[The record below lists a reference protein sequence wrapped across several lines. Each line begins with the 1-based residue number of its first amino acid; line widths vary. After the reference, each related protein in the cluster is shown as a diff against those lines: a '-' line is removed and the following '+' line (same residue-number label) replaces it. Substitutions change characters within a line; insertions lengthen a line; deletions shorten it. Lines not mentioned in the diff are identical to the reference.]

1 MRVLFAAALLLAACA
16 PTPHPDASAPAAETD
31 RAAPPAPDEV
41 GAFQERVSVDP
52 AFAGLYLDPPRDRV
66 VVMFTGD
73 AAAHLARYT
82 RDPRYVSRAA
92 ATPYAALIAA
102 QEAVTGA
109 MAQHNIHFMSAS
121 TNVQENRV
129 EVDVVDADTARA
141 ALLRAGYTPPAYVTL
156 IGRGG
161 FVAEDQSR
169 APVTS
174 FVQMR
179 MPAGVEL
186 QALARGVLTLRD
198 GCLRLGDGP
207 ESRLIVWP
215 SSAVLEIEGRVV
227 RVRDQRMHTSVT
239 LGDTIEMGGGEG
251 QALVQSALTAP
262 TRCPGPYWGAASG
275 WRRIKN

>member
-1 MRVLFAAALLLAACA
+1 MRVLFAALLLAACA
-16 PTPHPDASAPAAETD
+16 PAPHPDASAPAAESD

-41 GAFQERVSVDP
+41 GAFQERVSPDP
-52 AFAGLYLDPPRDRV
+52 AFAGLFVDPPRDRV

-73 AAAHLARYT
+73 AEAHLARYT
-82 RDPRYVSRAA
+82 RDPRYVARTAQ
-92 ATPYAALIAA
+92 TPYATLLAA

-109 MAQHNIHFMSAS
+109 MAQHEIHFMTAS
-121 TNVQENRV
+121 TNVQENVV
-129 EVDVVDADTARA
+129 EVEVVDADLARA
-141 ALLRAGYTPPAYVTL
+141 ALARVGYTPPPYMRL

-169 APVTS
+169 PPVTS

-179 MPAGVEL
+179 MPAGAEL

-239 LGDTIEMGGGEG
+239 LGDTIEMGGGESET
-251 QALVQSALTAP
+251 LIQSALTAP
-262 TRCPGPYWGAASG
+262 TQCNGPYWGAASG
-275 WRRIKN
+275 WRRVQ

>member
-1 MRVLFAAALLLAACA
+1 
-16 PTPHPDASAPAAETD
+16 
-31 RAAPPAPDEV
+31 
-41 GAFQERVSVDP
+41 
-52 AFAGLYLDPPRDRV
+52 
-66 VVMFTGD
+66 MFTGD
-73 AAAHLARYT
+73 AEAHLARHT
-82 RDPRYVSRAA
+82 RDPRYVARTAQ
-92 ATPYAALIAA
+92 TPYTTLLAA

-109 MAQHNIHFMSAS
+109 MAHHEIHFMTAS
-121 TNVQENRV
+121 TNVQENVV
-129 EVDVVDADTARA
+129 EVEVVDAGVARA
-141 ALLRAGYTPPAYVTL
+141 ALARVGYTPPPYVRL

-169 APVTS
+169 PPVTS

-198 GCLRLGDGP
+198 GCLRLGEGP

-239 LGDTIEMGGGEG
+239 LGDTIEIGGGEG
-251 QALVQSALTAP
+251 ETLIQSALTAP
-262 TRCPGPYWGAASG
+262 THCTGPYWGAGSG
-275 WRRIKN
+275 WRRVQ

>member
-52 AFAGLYLDPPRDRV
+52 AFAGLYL
-66 VVMFTGD
+66 
-73 AAAHLARYT
+73 
-82 RDPRYVSRAA
+82 
-92 ATPYAALIAA
+92 
-102 QEAVTGA
+102 
-109 MAQHNIHFMSAS
+109 
-121 TNVQENRV
+121 
-129 EVDVVDADTARA
+129 
-141 ALLRAGYTPPAYVTL
+141 
-156 IGRGG
+156 GRGG

-179 MPAGVEL
+179 MPAGAEL

-198 GCLRLGDGP
+198 GCLRLGEGP
-207 ESRLIVWP
+207 DSRLIVWP

-239 LGDTIEMGGGEG
+239 LGDTIEMGGGES

-275 WRRIKN
+275 WRRIQN